1 MVSPPSV
8 TIYVRF
14 SLLEQR
20 QRPRVSHLI
29 LATTTTCIVPFQW
42 KTQHTEWR
50 DSRRAT
56 APATNNCRLPTE
68 PTLRSSYGNS
78 ASGTAEFKYDVVVVI
93 QTANQM
99 IVHLERNPELREQ
112 VLQTSKP
119 LRLIRSTHVP
129 ASTHRLASARWMA
142 LPGGLPG
149 LASPCCR
156 GCGECSRER
165 TASGC
170 PERDH
175 LCNDPDTSSHCKCFL
190 GSLEATD
197 DTAAS
202 CLRCRG
208 S

>member
-1 MVSPPSV
+1 MESPPSV

-14 SLLEQR
+14 SLPEQQ
-20 QRPRVSHLI
+20 QRPCVSHLI
-29 LATTTTCIVPFQW
+29 LATTAACIAPFQW

-50 DSRRAT
+50 DSRQAT

-68 PTLRSSYGNS
+68 STLRSSYGNG
-78 ASGTAEFKYDVVVVI
+78 ASGTAEFKHDVVVVI

-99 IVHLERNPELREQ
+99 VVHMERNPELREQ
-112 VLQTSKP
+112 VLQTNKP

-129 ASTHRLASARWMA
+129 ALTPRLVSARWMV

-175 LCNDPDTSSHCKCFL
+175 LCSDPDTSTHCKC
-190 GSLEATD
+190 SLSSLVATA
-197 DTAAS
+197 DTDAS
-202 CLRCRG
+202 CLHCRG